1 MIRHPQLLELSM
13 FIAYA
18 VVGGLLAL
26 ILTAS
31 ATFTLQRNDQIVAS
45 MRKVQVPD
53 SWLPRLATLKAAG
66 AIGLVAGLWFT
77 PLGIAA
83 ATGVTLYFI
92 GAVISHLR
100 VKDYELAPA
109 AVLAV
114 AAAAALVLRVLS

>member
-1 MIRHPQLLELSM
+1 M

-26 ILTAS
+26 VLAAS

-45 MRKVQVPD
+45 MRKVEVPD

-66 AIGLVAGLWFT
+66 ALGLVAGLWVT
-77 PLGIAA
+77 PLGVAA
-83 ATGVTLYFI
+83 AVGVTLYFI

-100 VKDYELAPA
+100 VKDHDLAPA
-109 AVLAV
+109 AVLALV
-114 AAAAALVLRVLS
+114 AAAALVLRTLA

>member
-1 MIRHPQLLELSM
+1 M

-26 ILTAS
+26 VLTAS

-83 ATGVTLYFI
+83 AIGVTLYFI

-114 AAAAALVLRVLS
+114 VAAAALILRVLS

>member
-1 MIRHPQLLELSM
+1 M
-13 FIAYA
+13 FLAYA

-26 ILTAS
+26 VLTAS
-31 ATFTLQRNDQIVAS
+31 ATFTLQRNEQVVAS

-66 AIGLVAGLWFT
+66 AVGLVAGLWFT

-83 ATGVTLYFI
+83 AAGVTLYFI
-92 GAVISHLR
+92 GAVVSHLR

-114 AAAAALVLRVLS
+114 AAAAALILRVLS

>member
-1 MIRHPQLLELSM
+1 M

-26 ILTAS
+26 ALTAS

-66 AIGLVAGLWFT
+66 AIGLVAGLWIT

-83 ATGVTLYFI
+83 AIGATLYFV
-92 GAVISHLR
+92 GAVIAHLR
-100 VKDYELAPA
+100 AKDYELAPA
-109 AVLAV
+109 ATLTAV
-114 AAAAALVLRVLS
+114 SAAALVLRALS

>member
-1 MIRHPQLLELSM
+1 M
-13 FIAYA
+13 
-18 VVGGLLAL
+18 
-26 ILTAS
+26 
-31 ATFTLQRNDQIVAS
+31 
-45 MRKVQVPD
+45 PD

-83 ATGVTLYFI
+83 AGATLYFI

-109 AVLAV
+109 AVLAA
-114 AAAAALVLRVLS
+114 AAAAALVLRALS

>member
-1 MIRHPQLLELSM
+1 M

-26 ILTAS
+26 VLTAS

-109 AVLAV
+109 AALAVV
-114 AAAAALVLRVLS
+114 AAAALILRALA